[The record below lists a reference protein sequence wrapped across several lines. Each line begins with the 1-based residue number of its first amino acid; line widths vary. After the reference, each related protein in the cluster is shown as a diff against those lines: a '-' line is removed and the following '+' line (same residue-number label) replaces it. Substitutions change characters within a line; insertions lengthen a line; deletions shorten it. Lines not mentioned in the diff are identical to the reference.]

1 MLTASAR
8 RRVAVLRQPALA
20 ARIARL
26 LWIGWAI
33 IVWNVVL
40 DHVIVAAG
48 REYIRAA
55 VDAAGASP
63 AFMRATLN
71 MDDWMRPAVRHG
83 LLAASAAAAALAV
96 AGLVLVRIASRADTP
111 HG

>member
-8 RRVAVLRQPALA
+8 RRVAVLRKPASA
-20 ARIARL
+20 ARIARV
-26 LWIGWAI
+26 LWIAWAV

-55 VDAAGASP
+55 VHAAGQSRGLTA
-63 AFMRATLN
+63 ATLN
-71 MDDWMRPAVRHG
+71 MDDWMRPAAAHG
-83 LLAASAAAAALAV
+83 LVIASVAAAGIAA
-96 AGLVLVRIASRADTP
+96 AGLVLVRMAARADTP

>member
-8 RRVAVLRQPALA
+8 RRVAVLREPASA
-20 ARIARL
+20 ARIARI
-26 LWIGWAI
+26 LWIAWAV

-48 REYIRAA
+48 RDYIRAA
-55 VDAAGASP
+55 VHAAGQSRGLTP
-63 AFMRATLN
+63 ATLN
-71 MDDWMRPAVRHG
+71 MDDWMHPAATHG
-83 LLAASAAAAALAV
+83 LVIASVAAAAIAV
-96 AGLVLVRIASRADTP
+96 AGLVLVRMAARADTP